1 MARRLTGSEIGI
13 LRSLIARSNG
23 VPVTLQRWQR
33 PLIVPLWRRRL
44 VDVWTRYVP
53 DDGGQGPYFALTL
66 AGQHL
71 ASHFAA
77 PRQRR
82 QSPRNEHHHGGR
94 S

>member
-1 MARRLTGSEIGI
+1 MIRRRLTGPEIGI
-13 LRSLIARSNG
+13 LRSIFARSNG
-23 VPVTLQRWQR
+23 VPVTLTRR
-33 PLIVPLWRRRL
+33 ERVLVAPLWRRRL
-44 VDVWTRYVP
+44 LDVWTRYVP
-53 DDGGQGPYFALTL
+53 EDGGHGPYFALTL

-82 QSPRNEHHHGGR
+82 QSGLNNGGL